1 MEYKSYRQ
9 ELLQMQMSGVVSALD
24 ASTRPV
30 VIQYKTSEGKK
41 RGVAIRPQNLCKL
54 SLVLMSNVAW
64 ENLGIDVKDHA
75 CVGLFFEG
83 DNVLHCAVVDGE
95 FVRIVKPCFP
105 FRSELE
111 RVEAGTFIHSNP
123 SWANVKNSQS
133 LILTIVLNCLAKY
146 ALENLVQRLFL
157 PWGSVPLGSDPKI

>member
-1 MEYKSYRQ
+1 MEYKSYKQ
-9 ELLQMQMSGVVSALD
+9 ELLQMQMSEVVGALN

-30 VIQYKTSEGKK
+30 VTQYKTFEGKNQ
-41 RGVAIRPQNLCKL
+41 GVAILPQNLCKL

-75 CVGLFFEG
+75 CVGLFFAC

-105 FRSELE
+105 FRSEIE
-111 RVEAGTFIHSNP
+111 RIEAGTFLHSTP
-123 SWANVKNSQS
+123 SWMNVKNSQS
-133 LILTIVLNCLAKY
+133 LILSIILNCLAKY
-146 ALENLVQRLFL
+146 ALEHLVQRLFL
-157 PWGSVPLGSDPKI
+157 PWGSVPFGEVK